1 MISLPGEGIKPLTVS
16 KKKKVSLET
25 HSPQPEGLWRTV
37 GETLNKGSGSDPWMK
52 MAHRWQPAG
61 YSQASA
67 LSPVNLLSNIKECFK
82 HFTLKCQNIW
92 WPNISHVH
100 RRERW
105 ASYGGR
111 DTIELSQC
119 FTSGRVRKTHKQWCA
134 ATEGARCNQHTHS
147 HTEIRPL
154 KYRYSSLILGLLSQM
169 LTCEETE
176 QSANVQFHTH

>member
-1 MISLPGEGIKPLTVS
+1 M
-16 KKKKVSLET
+16 ET

-52 MAHRWQPAG
+52 MAHRWQLAG
-61 YSQASA
+61 YSKANA
-67 LSPVNLLSNIKECFK
+67 LSPLNLLSNIEERFK
-82 HFTLKCQNIW
+82 HFTLKCHNIW

-111 DTIELSQC
+111 NTIELSQC
-119 FTSGRVRKTHKQWCA
+119 FTSVSVRKTHKQRCA

-147 HTEIRPL
+147 HKYTHRNTCGLIAL
-154 KYRYSSLILGLLSQM
+154 QKKYRYSSLILGLHSQTCDVWRDGTVSKCAVSHT
-169 LTCEETE
+169 LTNFKNT
-176 QSANVQFHTH
+176 F